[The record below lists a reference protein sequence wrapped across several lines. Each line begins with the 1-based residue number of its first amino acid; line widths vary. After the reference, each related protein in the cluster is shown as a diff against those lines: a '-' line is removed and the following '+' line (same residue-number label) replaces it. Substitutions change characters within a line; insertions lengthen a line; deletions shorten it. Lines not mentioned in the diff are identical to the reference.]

1 MYLIPRDL
9 IPRNRLIISNMQNI
23 LLVILLFALT
33 SCGGGGGGGSTT
45 STGTITSSY
54 SGVAIDGNLYRAT
67 AFLDL
72 NGNGTYDSGEPTA
85 TTDSSG
91 AFTLTATADQISS
104 YSVVVSAIAGT
115 TIDQD
120 TPNTPITSSMTLM
133 APAGSPSVISP
144 LTTQVSAK
152 MAAGM
157 TLGAAKTA
165 VQTELG
171 LTGVDV
177 TKNYVAEKA
186 TNSAYADAHKVAASI
201 AEVLKNIDQQSS
213 ANTTLAS
220 KLSSL
225 SSNVTSTVAPIASQ
239 IKSSANLDD
248 ARTAVNTQ
256 ISAAV
261 NIYNIGGSISGLT
274 ANGLVLANGTNTVS
288 PSSGA
293 NTFTFSTKKA
303 TGAAYAVTVQAN
315 PSGQTC
321 TVSNAS
327 GNVATTSVSNISVVC
342 VSNPGALGGTVS
354 GLSTS
359 GLVLKNGTD
368 ELTVNSGASTFQFG
382 STVSS
387 GATYSVTVKTQP
399 TGKTC
404 SVSNSTGTM
413 TSAGVTT
420 VQVTCSTNSYTLGGS
435 ISGLSTSGLKL
446 KSGSETLTISSGA
459 TAFTF
464 NTQVSYG
471 GGYSVTVDTQP
482 TGYTCSL
489 SNSSGTMGAANVT
502 AVQVT
507 CAANSYTLGGS
518 ISGLAVSGLKIKN
531 GSEILTITSGATS
544 FLFANSVAYGGTY
557 SVSIDTQPTGYTCTA
572 SNSSGTMGSSN
583 ISAVQINCAINTY
596 TVTANVTG
604 LQTGQSLTLYYNNNI
619 GGGSSSSTTIN
630 ANGSTTIATAVPW
643 NTYASTAMATSPA
656 NGQVCYATFDGV
668 NKSFNGDSNSQVS
681 SQITGNT
688 VINVVCSGGYQV
700 YLRNVIVP
708 IPVQTGG
715 IPILQTQYIT
725 NLEITFTATVNGST
739 TTQVIPRSSISPTM
753 APQYLS
759 VPFYMN
765 YSLGI
770 FQSGATYTFTTNKP
784 SCQNRINDAVVNPT
798 ISGSNSTLSGTITQI
813 INFDLVCPSAGI

>member
-1 MYLIPRDL
+1 
-9 IPRNRLIISNMQNI
+9 MQKFF
-23 LLVILLFALT
+23 LVILFFALT
-33 SCGGGGGGGSTT
+33 SCGGGGGGGGGSSS
-45 STGTITSSY
+45 STGTTTSSY
-54 SGVAIDGNLYRAT
+54 SGVAIDGYLYLAT

-91 AFTLTATADQISS
+91 AFTLTATADQINSH
-104 YSVVVSAIAGT
+104 SVVVSAIAGT

-120 TPNTPITSSMTLM
+120 TPNTPITSSMTMM

-157 TLGAAKTA
+157 SLAAAKTA

-171 LTGVDV
+171 LTSIDV
-177 TKNYVAEKA
+177 TKNYVLEKA
-186 TNSAYADAHKVAASI
+186 TNSAYSDAHKVAVTV
-201 AEVLKNIDQQSS
+201 AEVLKNIDSQSS
-213 ANTTLAS
+213 SSTSLAS
-220 KLSSL
+220 KLSAL
-225 SSNVTSTVAPIASQ
+225 TTQVTSSVAPIATQ
-239 IKSSANLDD
+239 IKSATSLDG

-256 ISAAV
+256 ISTAA
-261 NIYNIGGSISGLT
+261 NIYSIGGSISGLS
-274 ANGLVLANGTNTVS
+274 ASGLILANGTNTAS

-293 NTFTFSTKKA
+293 TSFTFSTQKA
-303 TGAAYAVTVQAN
+303 TSSTYAVTVQAN
-315 PSGQTC
+315 PTGQTC

-327 GNVATTSVSNISVVC
+327 GTVASQSISNIAVTC
-342 VSNPGALGGTVS
+342 TSNPGALSGTIT
-354 GLSTS
+354 GLTTS
-359 GLVLKNGTD
+359 GLVIKNGSD
-368 ELTVNSGASTFQFG
+368 ELTVSSGASTFQLG
-382 STVSS
+382 STVAS
-387 GATYSVTVKTQP
+387 GAAYSVTIKTQP

-404 SVSNSTGTM
+404 SVANGSGTM
-413 TSAGVTT
+413 TSAGVSN
-420 VQVTCSTNSYTLGGS
+420 VQVTCATNSYTLGGS

-464 NTQVSYG
+464 STQVSYG
-471 GGYSVTVDTQP
+471 GGYSVTVDAQP

-518 ISGLAVSGLKIKN
+518 ISGLAVSGLKLKN

-544 FLFANSVAYGGTY
+544 FLFANSVAYGGNY

-583 ISAVQINCAINTY
+583 INAVQINCAINTY
-596 TVTANVTG
+596 TVTTNVTG
-604 LQTGQSLTLYYNNNI
+604 LQAGQSLTLYYNNNI
-619 GGGSSSSTTIN
+619 GGGSSSSTTID

-643 NTYASTAMATSPA
+643 NTNASTAMATSPA

-681 SQITGNT
+681 SQITANT
-688 VINVVCSGGYQV
+688 VINVVCTGGYQI

-708 IPVQTGG
+708 VPVQTGG

-725 NLEITFTATVNGST
+725 NLEITFTVTVNGST
-739 TTQVIPRSSISPTM
+739 TTQVIPRSSISPTL
-753 APQYLS
+753 APQLLD
-759 VPFYMN
+759 VPYYMN

-770 FQSGATYTFTTNKP
+770 FQSGATYTFRTNKP
-784 SCQNRINDAVVNPT
+784 SCQNRVNDAVVNPT
-798 ISGSNSTLSGTITQI
+798 ISGSNSTLNGTITQN
-813 INFDLVCPSAGI
+813 INFDLICPSAGI